1 MSRFQFRTLTL
12 VVTAIGGVSLACGSS
27 SSGPPAPT
35 LTIAKTSTTSGD
47 GQTDTVLS
55 TLANPIR
62 VVVTLGTPQVGTTVT
77 WAAAGPGASVTPLQS
92 MTDANGIATT
102 TWKLGHV
109 AGAQTATA
117 GVTGASGSPVTFTA
131 TATPGA
137 ATQMIQPTGDGQAW
151 MIGTVLPQPL
161 AVTVADQYGNGRAGT
176 AVAWQVTSGSAS
188 VNPTNPMS
196 NASGVAQTSLTLG
209 NTPGPITITATNASL
224 SGSPQTFTATAQ
236 AIPTTADVTVGPG
249 IQFKSNHNSSTD
261 PATDTIAVGGSV
273 TWTWAANSIGH
284 SVHSTGAPTFTSSA
298 VLTTGTYAV
307 MFNTAGTY
315 TYNCVVHGSSMAGTI
330 VVR

>member
-1 MSRFQFRTLTL
+1 MSRFQVRTLTL
-12 VVTAIGGVSLACGSS
+12 VVTAIGGVSLACGGG

-35 LTIAKTSTTSGD
+35 LTIAKTSATSGD

-92 MTDANGIATT
+92 MTDVNGIATT

-117 GVTGASGSPVTFTA
+117 SVSGASGSPVTFTA
-131 TATPGA
+131 TATPGVP
-137 ATQMIQPTGDGQAW
+137 TQMIQPTGDGQAW
-151 MIGTVLPQPL
+151 MIGTVLPQKL
-161 AVTVADQYGNGRAGT
+161 GVTVADQYGNGVAGT

-188 VNPTNPMS
+188 VNPTNPTS

-224 SGSPQTFTATAQ
+224 SGSPQTFNATAQ
-236 AIPTTADVTVGPG
+236 AIPTSAAVTVGPG
-249 IQFKSNHNSSTD
+249 IQFKSNRNSSTD

-284 SVHSTGAPTFTSSA
+284 SVHSTGAPAFTSSI
-298 VLTTGTYAV
+298 VMISGSYAFT
-307 MFNTAGTY
+307 FNTAGTY
-315 TYNCVVHGSSMAGTI
+315 QYNCAVHGSSMAGTI

>member
-1 MSRFQFRTLTL
+1 MSRFHVRPLTL
-12 VVTAIGGVSLACGSS
+12 VVTAIAGVSLACGGS

-77 WAAAGPGASVTPLQS
+77 WATAGPGASVTPLQS
-92 MTDANGIATT
+92 ITDANGIATT
-102 TWKLGHV
+102 KWKLGHV
-109 AGAQTATA
+109 SGAQTATA
-117 GVTGASGSPVTFTA
+117 SLSSATGSPVTFAA
-131 TATPGA
+131 TATPGVR
-137 ATQMIQPTGDGQAW
+137 TQMIQPAGDGQAW

-161 AVTVADQYGNGRAGT
+161 AVTVADQYGNGVAGT

-188 VNPTNPMS
+188 VNPTNPTS

-209 NTPGPITITATNASL
+209 NTPGPITITATNALL
-224 SGSPQTFTATAQ
+224 SGSPQSFSATAQ
-236 AIPTTADVTVGPG
+236 AIPTTAAVTVGPG
-249 IQFKSNHNSSTD
+249 IQFKSNRNSSTD
-261 PATDTIAVGGSV
+261 PATDTIAAGGSV

-284 SVHSTGAPTFTSSA
+284 SVRSTGTSTFPSS
-298 VLTTGTYAV
+298 VVMTTGTYAV
-307 MFNTAGTY
+307 TFNSAGTY
-315 TYNCVVHGSSMAGTI
+315 TYNCSVHGSSMAGTI

>member
-1 MSRFQFRTLTL
+1 MSRIHVRTLSL
-12 VVTAIGGVSLACGSS
+12 VVTAISGAALACGGS

-35 LTIAKTSTTSGD
+35 LTIAKPAATSGD

-55 TLANPIR
+55 TLPNPIR
-62 VVVTLGTPQVGTTVT
+62 VVVTMGTPQVGTTVT
-77 WAAAGPGASVTPLQS
+77 WATAGPGASVTPLQS

-109 AGAQTATA
+109 SGAQTATA
-117 GVTGASGSPVTFTA
+117 SVSGASGSPVTFTA
-131 TATPGA
+131 TATPGV

-151 MIGTVLPQPL
+151 MIGTILPQKL
-161 AVTVADQYGNGRAGT
+161 GVTVADQYANGVAGT

-188 VNPTNPMS
+188 VSPTNPTS

-224 SGSPQTFTATAQ
+224 SGSPQSFSATAQ
-236 AIPTTADVTVGPG
+236 AIPTTADVTMSPR
-249 IQFKSNHNSSTD
+249 IQVTSNRHRTTD
-261 PATDTIAVGGSV
+261 PATDTIAAGGSV

-298 VLTTGTYAV
+298 VMTTGTYTF

-315 TYNCVVHGSSMAGTI
+315 TYNCAVHGGSMTGTI

>member
-1 MSRFQFRTLTL
+1 MSRFPFGTLTL
-12 VVTAIGGVSLACGSS
+12 IVTAIGGVSLACGGS

-35 LTIAKTSTTSGD
+35 LTIAKTSTTNGD

-62 VVVTLGTPQVGTTVT
+62 VVVTMGTPQVGTTVT
-77 WAAAGPGASVTPLQS
+77 WATAGPGASVTPLQS

-117 GVTGASGSPVTFTA
+117 SVSGASGSPVTFSA

-161 AVTVADQYGNGRAGT
+161 AVTVADQYGNGVAGT

-188 VNPTNPMS
+188 VNPTNPTS

-209 NTPGPITITATNASL
+209 NTPGPITITATNAAL
-224 SGSPQTFTATAQ
+224 SGSPQPFTATAQ
-236 AIPTTADVTVGPG
+236 AIPTTANVTVGPG
-249 IQFKSNHNSSTD
+249 IQFKSNRNSTTD

-284 SVHSTGAPTFTSSA
+284 SVQSTGAPAFTSSA
-298 VLTTGTYAV
+298 IMTTGSYSF

-315 TYNCVVHGSSMAGTI
+315 TYDCAVHGGSMTGRI